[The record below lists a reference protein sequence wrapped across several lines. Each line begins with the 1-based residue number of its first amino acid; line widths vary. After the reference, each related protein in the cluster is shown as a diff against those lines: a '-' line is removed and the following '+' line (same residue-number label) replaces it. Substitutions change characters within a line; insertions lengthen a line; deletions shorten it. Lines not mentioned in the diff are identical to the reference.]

1 MLKNCD
7 VHSNVWPQDWPIPPV
22 DTSRTRPSW
31 GCGFESKAGAKSVAN
46 VLMEQDAE
54 KRKEMHVDIVDYSM
68 YWLQYA
74 GVYQVPKGI
83 VVNDRIKSW
92 NAPQQHYANVS
103 NNPELIVLND

>member
-1 MLKNCD
+1 
-7 VHSNVWPQDWPIPPV
+7 
-22 DTSRTRPSW
+22 
-31 GCGFESKAGAKSVAN
+31 
-46 VLMEQDAE
+46 
-54 KRKEMHVDIVDYSM
+54 MHIDIVDYSM

>member
-1 MLKNCD
+1 MCIRD
-7 VHSNVWPQDWPIPPV
+7 SS
-22 DTSRTRPSW
+22 SRTRPSW
-31 GCGFESKAGAKSVAN
+31 GCGFESKAGAKNVAD
-46 VLMEQDAE
+46 VLMEKDAE
-54 KRKEMHVDIVDYSM
+54 KRKEMHIDIVDYSM

>member
-1 MLKNCD
+1 
-7 VHSNVWPQDWPIPPV
+7 
-22 DTSRTRPSW
+22 
-31 GCGFESKAGAKSVAN
+31 
-46 VLMEQDAE
+46 MEQDAE
-54 KRKEMHVDIVDYSM
+54 KRKAMHKDIVDYSM

>member
-1 MLKNCD
+1 MNASFILLLSLLIKLL
-7 VHSNVWPQDWPIPPV
+7 S
-22 DTSRTRPSW
+22 
-31 GCGFESKAGAKSVAN
+31 GFESKAGAKSVAN

>member
-1 MLKNCD
+1 
-7 VHSNVWPQDWPIPPV
+7 
-22 DTSRTRPSW
+22 
-31 GCGFESKAGAKSVAN
+31 
-46 VLMEQDAE
+46 
-54 KRKEMHVDIVDYSM
+54 M

-92 NAPQQHYANVS
+92 SAPQQHYANVS